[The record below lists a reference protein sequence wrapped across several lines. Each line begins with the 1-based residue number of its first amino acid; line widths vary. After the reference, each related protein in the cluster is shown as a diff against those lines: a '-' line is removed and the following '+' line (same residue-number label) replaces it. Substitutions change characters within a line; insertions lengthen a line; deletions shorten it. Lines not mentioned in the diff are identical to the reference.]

1 MECYFLHI
9 KNFKASL
16 IIYYY
21 KSGHL
26 IHSYLKQSFILD
38 KNFSPRFAKEQ
49 NFTLQQISAFFTLLK
64 VMLDNIKGK
73 QKFLGWTTPIHGS
86 YSRFAAIV
94 KQTKK
99 KKQKML
105 GQSIMLSCNDI

>member
-1 MECYFLHI
+1 
-9 KNFKASL
+9 
-16 IIYYY
+16 
-21 KSGHL
+21 
-26 IHSYLKQSFILD
+26 
-38 KNFSPRFAKEQ
+38 
-49 NFTLQQISAFFTLLK
+49 
-64 VMLDNIKGK
+64 MLDNIKGK

-99 KKQKML
+99 KEKKML